1 MDASPQSRGLP
12 PVRSIADLARLAGVS
27 VSTVSRALTG
37 KGTLN
42 QSTRDR
48 IRALADAH
56 GFRLNVAAQN
66 LRLGRTGAI
75 GVLLPDLYGEFF
87 SEVIRGI
94 DLAARR
100 EKYQVLVSSSRAN
113 AETIVALDDIVR
125 AGKARYIGA
134 SSMASWQ
141 FMKMLGLQERLGLAK
156 FVSMQNHYN
165 LIYREEER
173 EMLPLCRAEGIGVTP
188 WSPLARGLLA
198 GSRKAQTHRAGT
210 DAYMTQL
217 YDHHAEEESIIDAVA
232 KVAAGRG
239 VPPAQVA
246 IAWVASRPGITAP
259 IIGASKPH
267 HLTDAL
273 SGIELQLSAEEIA
286 ILETPYRPRPV
297 AGHE

>member
-1 MDASPQSRGLP
+1 
-12 PVRSIADLARLAGVS
+12 
-27 VSTVSRALTG
+27 
-37 KGTLN
+37 
-42 QSTRDR
+42 
-48 IRALADAH
+48 
-56 GFRLNVAAQN
+56 
-66 LRLGRTGAI
+66 
-75 GVLLPDLYGEFF
+75 
-87 SEVIRGI
+87 
-94 DLAARR
+94 
-100 EKYQVLVSSSRAN
+100 
-113 AETIVALDDIVR
+113 
-125 AGKARYIGA
+125 
-134 SSMASWQ
+134 MASWQ

>member
-1 MDASPQSRGLP
+1 
-12 PVRSIADLARLAGVS
+12 
-27 VSTVSRALTG
+27 
-37 KGTLN
+37 
-42 QSTRDR
+42 
-48 IRALADAH
+48 
-56 GFRLNVAAQN
+56 
-66 LRLGRTGAI
+66 
-75 GVLLPDLYGEFF
+75 
-87 SEVIRGI
+87 
-94 DLAARR
+94 
-100 EKYQVLVSSSRAN
+100 
-113 AETIVALDDIVR
+113 
-125 AGKARYIGA
+125 
-134 SSMASWQ
+134 
-141 FMKMLGLQERLGLAK
+141 MKMLGLQERLGLAK